1 MMPQFVITY
10 THEPGCKC
18 ASCVDP
24 ESSQIFV
31 CVGKGTRFPFDVMP
45 TTTFGELKEE
55 IVTYIEENAADIATD
70 VLNVEEYDF
79 TQTVDDVKAV
89 NLIYVDDG
97 TRNGTEIAHDTLIAY
112 DTNYVIAGPISHG
125 CLLTLDVDDIT
136 QNSTDIAFKVGLD
149 PDYK

>member
-79 TQTVDDVKAV
+79 TQTVDDVEAV

-97 TRNGTEIAHDTLIAY
+97 TPTRIAHDTL
-112 DTNYVIAGPISHG
+112 VIAGPISHG

-136 QNSTDIAFKVGLD
+136 QNSTDVAFKVELD